1 MELHMEFSYGKLS
14 KKGQARCLLAWSKK
28 GPANSDEIKRK
39 IAWVSILWLHK
50 AMADLDNSFVDE
62 YNWPLCTNRE
72 EHRVEKMFLAQVI
85 PKNALLDLG
94 NKMHQVRAK
103 WKLAQFCHKF
113 GENISSGQSGQ
124 AGMIQEFKVSP
135 AEGLTASFCFI

>member
-1 MELHMEFSYGKLS
+1 
-14 KKGQARCLLAWSKK
+14 
-28 GPANSDEIKRK
+28 
-39 IAWVSILWLHK
+39 
-50 AMADLDNSFVDE
+50 MADLDNSFVDE

-113 GENISSGQSGQ
+113 GENISSAQSGQ

-135 AEGLTASFCFI
+135 TEVLTASFLPAAKRHGHAELRVEKKVSYGIFWFLSHCSL

>member
-1 MELHMEFSYGKLS
+1 
-14 KKGQARCLLAWSKK
+14 
-28 GPANSDEIKRK
+28 
-39 IAWVSILWLHK
+39 
-50 AMADLDNSFVDE
+50 MADLDNSFVDE

-113 GENISSGQSGQ
+113 GENISSGLSGQ

-135 AEGLTASFCFI
+135 AAVLIAYLSPGSYFKALPKGQDQEDRFSKHSKIFFFVAHESISQRDQS